1 MEVDKGFLIEN
12 ICVLLGIRVMRP
24 TTSKNNQRQAS
35 TGDTEKTKAIGNTR
49 IIIEQVNRQG
59 KSEFR
64 LWNRKF
70 PLLMK
75 DCMSQLMRN
84 GFMFA
89 NLKPAFVI
97 GRSKLLKL

>member
-1 MEVDKGFLIEN
+1 MHDYISV
-12 ICVLLGIRVMRP
+12 
-24 TTSKNNQRQAS
+24 
-35 TGDTEKTKAIGNTR
+35 GDTEKTKSIGNTR
-49 IIIEQVNRQG
+49 IIIEQVNHQG

-64 LWNRKF
+64 VWNQKF

-89 NLKPAFVI
+89 NFKPAFVI
-97 GRSKLLKL
+97 GREKV